1 MMQFLECLGGWDVET
16 SMMLL
21 KAEVQDAVI
30 TLITD
35 GPRLK
40 LTFLDPA
47 VFRVRVSWDEQ
58 FLPERSYTL
67 VKTAWADELDE
78 FMAGE
83 RVRIKPLLA
92 LQEETEKSVILKT
105 DSLEV
110 RITKDPFGISVYS
123 REGIQLHSDILGKA
137 YHKDHL
143 GRLYHYSL
151 QKPGDGFYGFG
162 EKTGVLNKIK
172 RRLRMSNKDTIGYD
186 PIQTDPLYKH
196 IPFYIV
202 LNQETQMAHGIFYHN
217 SHESFFDM
225 GAERSGYWPAY
236 THFVADGGE
245 LDWFF
250 CYGPTVKEVVNR
262 YTDLTGKTVLPPR
275 YTLGYMGS
283 SMYYTELPEKSDD
296 AIVDFINRAGE
307 EGIPCEGFFLSSGY
321 TSGIDG
327 KRYVFEWNQKRF
339 PNPAEFVSRLQK
351 KGAELCP
358 NIKPG
363 MLLTH
368 PRYQSFEDAGA
379 YILDRKGE
387 RPHQDRFWGGAASFV
402 DFTSPN
408 GRTLWK
414 EGIKEALLAN
424 GITTI
429 WNDNCEYESQDLL
442 AQCHGDGKAEPLAGL
457 RPVLPNLMAK
467 MAREAMAEFRPTV
480 RPYVLNRAGFAGI
493 QRYASTWCGDN
504 MTSWESL
511 KYNIPT
517 MLGMGLSGVANQ
529 GSDIGG
535 FAGSKPEPELLVRWI
550 QQGIFQPRFC
560 IHSCNDDNT
569 VTEPWMYPSYTC
581 HIRNALQ
588 FRYTLI
594 PYLYSLLYEASVQG
608 APFMRPL
615 FYEFQEDQNVYNE
628 SFDYL
633 CGPSLLVANVLEKGA
648 RKRCVYLPE
657 GTHWREWGTWT
668 LHKGGQWIEVDAPL
682 DKIPLFVRSGSI
694 IPMAEGITNLR
705 TQEIGNINYL
715 IEPKGKGKFTLYEDD
730 GDSENYR
737 QGDYLLTHITCQQEV
752 EETIICFCREGHY
765 QSPVMRETLQV
776 ICPEKAPLEVWL
788 GDCLLPRLMSRQRG
802 ERPFEAWYYDAEVG
816 IAHVLLPQIRAD
828 RDIRIVFSSKDL
840 ISI

>member
-1 MMQFLECLGGWDVET
+1 MET
-16 SMMLL
+16 STKLL
-21 KAEVQDAVI
+21 HVQAQEGVV
-30 TLITD
+30 TLLTD
-35 GPRLK
+35 GPQLK
-40 LTFLDPA
+40 LIFLEA
-47 VFRVRVSWDEQ
+47 GVFRVRVTWDEQ
-58 FLPERSYTL
+58 FSPERSYTL
-67 VKTAWADELDE
+67 VRTAWADELDE
-78 FMAGE
+78 FMTGE
-83 RVRIKPLLA
+83 RVRISPLVVS
-92 LQEETEKSVILKT
+92 QEENDTQVILKT
-105 DSLEV
+105 DLLDIRVNKE
-110 RITKDPFGISVYS
+110 PFGISVYDH
-123 REGIQLHSDILGKA
+123 EGVQIHSDILGKA

-143 GRLYHYSL
+143 GRMYHYSA

-172 RRLRMSNKDTIGYD
+172 RRLRMSNKDTIGFD

-202 LNQETQMAHGIFYHN
+202 LNQTTQMAHGIFYHN
-217 SHESFFDM
+217 AHESIFDM

-236 THFVADGGE
+236 THFIADGGE

-262 YTDLTGKTVLPPR
+262 YTDLTGKTALPPR

-296 AIVDFINRAGE
+296 AIVDFIDRAGQE
-307 EGIPCEGFFLSSGY
+307 DIPCEGFFLSSGY
-321 TSGIDG
+321 TSGMDG
-327 KRYVFEWNQKRF
+327 KRYVFEWNHNRF
-339 PNPAEFVSRLQK
+339 PDPTQFVTRLK
-351 KGAELCP
+351 DKGAELCP

-368 PRYQSFEDAGA
+368 PRYQTFADAGA
-379 YILDRKGE
+379 YILDRNGE
-387 RPHQDRFWGGAASFV
+387 KPHQDRFWGGAASFV
-402 DFTSPN
+402 DFTSPQ
-408 GRTLWK
+408 GRALWK
-414 EGIKEALLAN
+414 DGIKESLLAN

-442 AQCHGDGKAEPLAGL
+442 AQCHGDGRPEPLAGL

-467 MAREAMAEFRPTV
+467 MAREAMAEYIPGV

-504 MTSWESL
+504 MTSWDSL
-511 KYNIPT
+511 KYNVTT

-535 FAGSKPEPELLVRWI
+535 FAGSRPDPELLVRWI

-569 VTEPWMYPSYTC
+569 VTEPWMYPSYTPY
-581 HIRNALQ
+581 IRSALQ

-594 PYLYSLLYEASVQG
+594 PYMYSLLYEASVNG

-615 FYEFQEDQNVYNE
+615 LYEFQQDQTVYNE

-633 CGPSLLVANVLEKGA
+633 CGPFILVANVLEKGA
-648 RKRCVYLPE
+648 TKRSTYLPK
-657 GTHWREWGTWT
+657 GTQWREWGTWN
-668 LHKGGQWIEVDAPL
+668 LHDGGHVVEVDAAL
-682 DKIPLFVRSGSI
+682 DKIPLFLKAGAI
-694 IPMAEGITNLR
+694 IPMTTGVKNLR
-705 TQEIGNINYL
+705 NEKIVKMDYL
-715 IEPKGKGKFTLYEDD
+715 IEPKGTGEFTVYEDD
-730 GDSENYR
+730 GDSENY
-737 QGDYLLTHITCQQEV
+737 QKGDYLLTHITCQREG
-752 EETIICFCREGHY
+752 EETTIRLVREGSY
-765 QSPVMRETLQV
+765 QSAVMQETLQV

-788 GDCLLPRLMSRQRG
+788 GDCMLPRMMSKVQD
-802 ERPFEAWYYDAEVG
+802 EKASQVWYYDPEAG
-816 IAHVLLPQIRAD
+816 MAHIFLPAARTDLQIRIA
-828 RDIRIVFSSKDL
+828 FASKDL